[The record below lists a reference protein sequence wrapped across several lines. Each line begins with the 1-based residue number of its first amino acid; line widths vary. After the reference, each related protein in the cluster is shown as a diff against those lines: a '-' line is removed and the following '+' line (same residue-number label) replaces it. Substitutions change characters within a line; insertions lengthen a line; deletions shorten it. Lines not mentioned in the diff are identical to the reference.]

1 MTHAFVP
8 VGWNRFKILYDT
20 ILFAGIVLYLSVYRY
35 LDTRTDPQTSAIR
48 AYGTL
53 AFLML
58 TLILCIGPLCRLDR
72 RFLPLLYNRR
82 HFGVMMCAV
91 AAGHAANVL
100 DWYFA
105 YSRLPPVEALLT
117 VDTSFAQLQGFPF
130 LPFGIAAFLIL
141 CALAFTS
148 HDFWLAYLSP
158 PVWKAL
164 HMAVYAAY
172 ALVVLHLAFGALQ
185 AFASPVLPA
194 VTAVSVLLV
203 TGLQVVAARRE
214 IRIDAGYPSVSP
226 EPPWFDVAGIADI
239 ADGAGIVVH
248 VPDGEP
254 VAIFRDGNRIGAVSN
269 LCAHQNGPLG
279 EGRILDGCITCPWHG
294 FQYRLED
301 GCAPPPFT
309 EKIATYRLRRVGQRI
324 WLHPAPYPPGTPVE
338 PVQADVL
345 AERVTG

>member
-8 VGWNRFKILYDT
+8 VGWNRGKLVYDAF
-20 ILFAGIVLYLSVYRY
+20 LFAGIVLYLSVYRY
-35 LDTRTDPQTSAIR
+35 ADIRTDPQTSAIR

-72 RFLPLLYNRR
+72 RFLPMLYNRR
-82 HFGVMMCAV
+82 HFGVMICAV

-100 DWYFA
+100 GWYFA
-105 YSRLPPVEALLT
+105 YSKLPPLEALLT
-117 VDTSFAQLQGFPF
+117 ADTSFAQLQGFPF
-130 LPFGIAAFLIL
+130 IPFGIAALLIL

-185 AFASPVLPA
+185 AFASHVLA
-194 VTAVSVLLV
+194 AITIVSVFLV
-203 TGLQVVAARRE
+203 TGLHVAAARRE
-214 IRIDAGYPSVSP
+214 SRADASLPPVSS
-226 EPPWFDVAGIADI
+226 EPPWLDAAGIADI
-239 ADGAGIVVH
+239 ADGTGIVVH

-254 VAIFRDGNRIGAVSN
+254 VAIFRDGNRLAAVSN
-269 LCAHQNGPLG
+269 HCAHQNGPLG

-301 GCAPPPFT
+301 GCAPAPFT

-324 WLHPAPYPPGTPVE
+324 WLHPAANLPGTPTETVYTDLV
-338 PVQADVL
+338 P
-345 AERVTG
+345 ERLPE